1 LPDNQES
8 DRLFDPQGVRR
19 VLLVRMRIHPLLV
32 NSFFINVYS
41 WD

>member
-1 LPDNQES
+1 
-8 DRLFDPQGVRR
+8 VRR